1 MRKIE
6 LQRKGFF
13 GKVLR
18 AFGKDS
24 GLESPLPSRENQT
37 SGVSVYFP
45 HYDYHKQ
52 LRNAMLEAEKHK
64 AKAIVEY
71 RRRDLPR

>member
-1 MRKIE
+1 MRKIK

-24 GLESPLPSRENQT
+24 GLESQLPSREKKT
-37 SGVSVYFP
+37 SGVSAYFP

-64 AKAIVEY
+64 ANTIMELQ
-71 RRRDLPR
+71 RRNSAR

>member
-1 MRKIE
+1 MRKVK

-24 GLESPLPSRENQT
+24 GLELPLSSREKKT
-37 SGVSVYFP
+37 SGVSAYFP

-64 AKAIVEY
+64 AKAMMELQ
-71 RRRDLPR
+71 RRNLAR